1 MELVRDLL
9 LRPAIT
15 DPSHEGQLT
24 RILHTVPIPVTP
36 IQLTLRALREKAGLT
51 QVELAE
57 RVGVRQAT
65 ISDLETG
72 KSTRIE
78 FDLLDKL
85 CEALGCDPG
94 KLLER
99 DSKRRGRTR

>member
-1 MELVRDLL
+1 MPTL
-9 LRPAIT
+9 
-15 DPSHEGQLT
+15 
-24 RILHTVPIPVTP
+24 VTP
-36 IQLTLRALREKAGLT
+36 IQLTLRDLREKAGLT
-51 QVELAE
+51 QAELAE

-78 FDLLDKL
+78 FALLDRL

-94 KLLER
+94 ELLER
-99 DSKRRGRTR
+99 EPKRRGRSR